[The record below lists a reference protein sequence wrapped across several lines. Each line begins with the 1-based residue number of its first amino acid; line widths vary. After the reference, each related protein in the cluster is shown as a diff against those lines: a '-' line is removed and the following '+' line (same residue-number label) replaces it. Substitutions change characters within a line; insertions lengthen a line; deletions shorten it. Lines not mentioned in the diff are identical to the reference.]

1 VLLCCSLIPTPSSDP
16 NDPLNWPHSFK
27 VYIAAVACIA
37 VFLSNFLAAGPTVS
51 IVQIAIDFTGPVP
64 DIPKTAYFFS
74 VS

>member
-1 VLLCCSLIPTPSSDP
+1 MPCRLIPTPSSDP
-16 NDPLNWPHSFK
+16 NDPLNWPHWFK

-51 IVQIAIDFTGPVP
+51 IVQIAINYTGLPP
-64 DIPKTAYFFS
+64 DVPKTAYLFT